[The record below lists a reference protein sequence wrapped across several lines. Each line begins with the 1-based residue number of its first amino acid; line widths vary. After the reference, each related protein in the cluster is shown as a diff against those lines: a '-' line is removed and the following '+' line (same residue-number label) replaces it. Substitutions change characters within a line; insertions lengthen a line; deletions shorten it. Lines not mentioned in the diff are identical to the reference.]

1 MRKVLKIFVF
11 VLFVP
16 LLVGCIYFCVKY
28 YSQDFS
34 SYEQKIE
41 QLEEENQ
48 LQKDEY
54 DKLEEENQL
63 QKDEYDKLEEENSA
77 YKEDIAEYLA
87 KIEEDKNT
95 INSLNEQILQYKEQ
109 NTTNKETISA
119 LESSKQQLETQV
131 QNLTES
137 NNSNL
142 AIIAENETTISNLQ
156 AQVEQLQST
165 TGDNTEQIEQL
176 NNTIT
181 SLQNLNTQLQQAN
194 ENNLST
200 ISSLNSQ
207 IASLNN
213 QINSLTEISQDSVN
227 IINSLNSQIDELE
240 QTIAYY
246 EDFVSQFE
254 AGDKVIATF
263 EFNGSVYDVQI
274 LDKNSTITIEDP
286 SSTDYLQF
294 NYWTV
299 DGEQIDLSSYTI
311 TQSTTFVA
319 NVTRKYDVKFMIGD
333 QVHNSQ
339 IVAENG
345 FATLPENPAKEGY
358 EFDGWSIN
366 GIDIVS
372 NITTTQVN
380 SNVTY
385 KAVFTQI
392 HTVTFMS
399 DGQVKSTQS
408 VRNGEYATNVD
419 IESTTYKVFNGWKID
434 SDIINISEYPIHSSV
449 VFIADYTIK
458 YDVKFMVDDQ
468 VYDSQ
473 IVAENSFANLPED
486 PSKGAYYTFKGW
498 SINGISIVNV
508 EDVNVNSNVR
518 YVALFEF
525 SFEGNYTL
533 TFYYIW
539 MGANTEH
546 SYDFTMTN
554 TGSSYRTDPISVSQD
569 VSFIYSRIL
578 FDYSHINNNR
588 LIITLEGRAFYN
600 DIVVECVFDEITC
613 TWQCNVDSSH
623 YNNFSIERL

>member
-34 SYEQKIE
+34 PYEQKIE

-54 DKLEEENQL
+54 DKLE
-63 QKDEYDKLEEENSA
+63 DENSA
-77 YKEDIAEYLA
+77 YKDDIAEYLA

-95 INSLNEQILQYKEQ
+95 INSLNEQILQYQEQ
-109 NTTNKETISA
+109 NTTNQETISA

-142 AIIAENETTISNLQ
+142 TIIAENETTISNLQ
-156 AQVEQLQST
+156 AQVEQLQSSV
-165 TGDNTEQIEQL
+165 GGNTEQIEQL

-194 ENNLST
+194 ENNSTT

-207 IASLNN
+207 IANLND
-213 QINSLTEISQDSVN
+213 QINSLTEISQDSIN

-246 EDFVSQFE
+246 ENFVSQFE

-299 DGEQIDLSSYTI
+299 DGEQVDLSSYTI

-319 NVTRKYDVKFMIGD
+319 NVTRKYDVKFMVDG

-339 IVAENG
+339 IIVENG
-345 FATLPENPAKEGY
+345 FATLPENPTKEGY
-358 EFDGWSIN
+358 EFDGWSIK

-372 NITTTQVN
+372 NITTTQVT

-392 HTVTFMS
+392 HTVTFVS

-419 IESTTYKVFNGWKID
+419 IESTAYKVFNGWKID
-434 SDIINISEYPIHSSV
+434 SDIINISQYPIYSTV

-458 YDVKFMVDDQ
+458 YDVKFMVDNQ

>member
-34 SYEQKIE
+34 PYEQKIE
-41 QLEEENQ
+41 QLEKENQ

-54 DKLEEENQL
+54 DKLE
-63 QKDEYDKLEEENSA
+63 DENSA
-77 YKEDIAEYLA
+77 YKDDIAEYLA

-95 INSLNEQILQYKEQ
+95 INSLNEQILHYQEQ
-109 NTTNKETISA
+109 NTTNQETISA

-156 AQVEQLQST
+156 TQVEQLQSSV
-165 TGDNTEQIEQL
+165 GGNTEQIEQL

-194 ENNLST
+194 ENNSTT

-207 IASLNN
+207 IANLND

-246 EDFVSQFE
+246 ENFVSQFE

-286 SSTDYLQF
+286 TSTDYLQF

-299 DGEQIDLSSYTI
+299 DGEQVDLSSYTI

-319 NVTRKYDVKFMIGD
+319 NVTRKYDVKFMVD
-333 QVHNSQ
+333 SQVHNSQ
-339 IVAENG
+339 IIVENG
-345 FATLPENPAKEGY
+345 FATLPENPTKEGY

-372 NITTTQVN
+372 NITTTQVT

-392 HTVTFMS
+392 HRVTFVS

-419 IESTTYKVFNGWKID
+419 IESTAYKVFNGWKID
-434 SDIINISEYPIHSSV
+434 SDIINISQYPIHSSV

-458 YDVKFMVDDQ
+458 YDVKFMVDNQ

-498 SINGISIVNV
+498 SINGTSIVNV
-508 EDVNVNSNVR
+508 EDVHVNRNVT

-525 SFEGNYTL
+525 SFKGNYTL

-578 FDYSHINNNR
+578 FDYSQINNNI
-588 LIITLEGRAFYN
+588 LTITLEGRAFYN

>member
-16 LLVGCIYFCVKY
+16 LLVGCIYYCVKY

-41 QLEEENQ
+41 Q
-48 LQKDEY
+48 
-54 DKLEEENQL
+54 LEEENQL

-109 NTTNKETISA
+109 NTTNQETISA

-165 TGDNTEQIEQL
+165 AGDNTEQIEQL

-194 ENNLST
+194 ENNSTT

-207 IASLNN
+207 IASLND

-254 AGDKVIATF
+254 VGDKVIATF

-286 SSTDYLQF
+286 ASTDYLQF

-299 DGEQIDLSSYTI
+299 DGEQVDLSSYAI

-319 NVTRKYDVKFMIGD
+319 NVSRKYDVKFMID
-333 QVHNSQ
+333 SQVHNSQ
-339 IVAENG
+339 IVVENG
-345 FATLPENPAKEGY
+345 FANLPENPTKEGY

-434 SDIINISEYPIHSSV
+434 SDIINISQYPIHSSV

-458 YDVKFMVDDQ
+458 YDVKFMVDDR

-498 SINGISIVNV
+498 SINGTSIVNV
-508 EDVNVNSNVR
+508 EDVNVNSNVT
-518 YVALFEF
+518 YIALFEF

-533 TFYYIW
+533 TFYYIS
-539 MGANTEH
+539 MGTNTEH

-578 FDYSHINNNR
+578 FDYSQINNNR
-588 LIITLEGRAFYN
+588 LTITLEGRMLYK

-613 TWQCNVDSSH
+613 TWQCNVDSSF

>member
-16 LLVGCIYFCVKY
+16 LLVGCIYYCVKY

-54 DKLEEENQL
+54 DKLE
-63 QKDEYDKLEEENSA
+63 DENSA
-77 YKEDIAEYLA
+77 YKDDIAEYLA

-95 INSLNEQILQYKEQ
+95 INSLNEQILQYQEQ
-109 NTTNKETISA
+109 NTTNQETISA

-142 AIIAENETTISNLQ
+142 AIIAENEITISNLQ
-156 AQVEQLQST
+156 AQVEQLQSSV
-165 TGDNTEQIEQL
+165 GGNTEQIEQL

-194 ENNLST
+194 ENNSTT

-207 IASLNN
+207 IANLND

-246 EDFVSQFE
+246 ENFVSQFE

-299 DGEQIDLSSYTI
+299 DGEQVDLSSYTI

-319 NVTRKYDVKFMIGD
+319 NVTHKYDVKFMVD
-333 QVHNSQ
+333 SQVHNSQ
-339 IVAENG
+339 IIVENG
-345 FATLPENPAKEGY
+345 FATLPENPTKEGY

-372 NITTTQVN
+372 NITTTQVT

-392 HTVTFMS
+392 HTVTFVS

-419 IESTTYKVFNGWKID
+419 IESTAYKVFNGWKID
-434 SDIINISEYPIHSSV
+434 NDIINISQYPIYSTV
-449 VFIADYTIK
+449 VFIADYTLK
-458 YDVKFMVDDQ
+458 YDVKFMVDNQ

-473 IVAENSFANLPED
+473 IVAENSFANLPEY

-498 SINGISIVNV
+498 SLNGASIVNV
-508 EDVNVNSNVR
+508 EDVNVNRNVT
-518 YVALFEF
+518 YFALFEF

-533 TFYYIW
+533 TFYYILT
-539 MGANTEH
+539 GANTEH

-569 VSFIYSRIL
+569 VSFLYSIIL
-578 FDYSHINNNR
+578 FDYSQINDNR

-613 TWQCNVDSSH
+613 TWQCNVDSSY